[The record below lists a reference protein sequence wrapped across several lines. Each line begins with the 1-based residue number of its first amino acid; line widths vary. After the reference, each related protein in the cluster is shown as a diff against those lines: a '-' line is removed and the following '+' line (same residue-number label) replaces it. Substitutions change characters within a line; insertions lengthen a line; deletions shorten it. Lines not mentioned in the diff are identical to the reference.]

1 MDDERQQRTG
11 ADLLREGGVG
21 RAVVAAGQRLAL
33 VATNDAVAVDTVAF
47 LGEQLLHLHVQRLR
61 QLQRGGNGRRVQP
74 ALDLGQV
81 ALGQAGLPGQGLQRD
96 PEFFLSNFKRMDIED
111 SLLPMAMKLFF
122 LLMTLCVI

>member
-1 MDDERQQRTG
+1 MDDERQQRAG

-33 VATNDAVAVDTVAF
+33 VATNDAVAVDTAAF

-81 ALGQAGLPGQGLQRD
+81 ALGQAGLLGQGLQRD
-96 PEFFLSNFKRMDIED
+96 PEFFSAI
-111 SLLPMAMKLFF
+111 SSAW
-122 LLMTLCVI
+122 TLRTAFSRWR